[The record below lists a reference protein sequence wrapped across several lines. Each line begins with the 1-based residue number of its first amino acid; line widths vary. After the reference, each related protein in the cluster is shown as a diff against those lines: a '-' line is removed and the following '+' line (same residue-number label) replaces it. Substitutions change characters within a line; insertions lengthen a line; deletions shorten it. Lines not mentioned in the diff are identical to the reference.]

1 MRHVGW
7 LAALALF
14 LSAGP
19 AGAKSYRHPLI
30 VQTVTVTAGGDL
42 EVVDRRTYAFDGEFH
57 NAFLTV
63 DPAAGGGV
71 EFHGVEAVDGG
82 SLRNVR
88 VEGNTLRWQYDARDE
103 ERTFEISYRLSG
115 EVQKSAD
122 AALIDRQFVE
132 PEHAPI
138 DTWRFGL
145 ATTGIDSLLKVFV
158 ITANGRVGELNVEP
172 EAGRAEA
179 SLDALKAN
187 EWVRVRVLFD
197 PAVVPELAGHAEPRY
212 AGWLRETQEET
223 QNYRSATARRLAA
236 RGGRTIEPLSTALAI
251 PIVLIALVFSWWAFR
266 TWRSRGVEP
275 TVGDIGQY
283 FREPAEEIPPAVVP
297 HVMEQFSPGVTAAA
311 PALGATLL
319 DFARRGFI
327 NLREREKESFLGIG
341 GGREVDFV
349 MAKPPDRGSLTGFED
364 QVWLMLQQAR
374 GQDDTV
380 QPKELRKFFERHTTW
395 MQEWCSQPREWYE
408 RTKGPLL
415 VGDHALRMFLL
426 MAGGIGL
433 MAGLIVLGVFSRNQ
447 YVLMA
452 SVLSGVTAGLF
463 GIICGAGMPRWRPEA
478 LVRAR
483 KWHAYRRFLSDF
495 SAMADAPAEH
505 YKLWDY
511 HFVYATALGVS
522 KSYLKN
528 LRKLMEQY
536 PDRFSTPAWIMAGHH
551 PNAALGAAGTLS
563 SMQAIEANLASLQA
577 NLTALESALSTT
589 TSSGGGFSGGG
600 AGGSSGGGGA
610 SGAS

>member
-1 MRHVGW
+1 MRYLGW
-7 LAALALF
+7 LVALTL
-14 LSAGP
+14 LLTAGP

-30 VQTVTVTAGGDL
+30 TQTVTVTDSGDL

-57 NAFLTV
+57 NAFLTI
-63 DPAAGGGV
+63 DPAPGGQV

-82 SLRNVR
+82 SIENIR
-88 VEGNTLRWQYDARDE
+88 VEGNTLRWQYDARNE
-103 ERTFEISYRLSG
+103 ERTFEIRYRLSG
-115 EVQKSAD
+115 EVQKSSD
-122 AALIDRQFVE
+122 SALIDRQFLE
-132 PEHAPI
+132 PEHAPV

-145 ATTGIDSLLKVFV
+145 ATAGADSLFKVFV
-158 ITANGRVGELNVEP
+158 ITANGRVGDLNVQP
-172 EAGRAEA
+172 EAGRADVN
-179 SLDALKAN
+179 LDALKVD

-197 PAVVPELAGHAEPRY
+197 PTVVPGLAGGAEPRY

-236 RGGRTIEPLSTALAI
+236 RGGRYIEPLSTLFAI
-251 PIVLIALVFSWWAFR
+251 PIVVIALLFSWWAFR
-266 TWRSRGVEP
+266 TYRSRGVEP
-275 TVGDIGQY
+275 TVGDIGEY

-297 HVMEQFSPGVTAAA
+297 HVMEQFSPGTTVAA
-311 PALGATLL
+311 PTLGATLL
-319 DFARRGFI
+319 DFARRGFVS
-327 NLREREKESFLGIG
+327 LREREKESFLGIG

-349 MAKPPDRGSLTGFED
+349 VATHPDRDKLTSFED

-374 GQDDTV
+374 GEDDTV

-395 MQEWCSQPREWYE
+395 MQGWCSLPREWYE
-408 RTKGPLL
+408 RTRGPLL
-415 VGDHALRMFLL
+415 AGDHALWMFLL
-426 MAGGIGL
+426 IAGGIVL

-463 GIICGAGMPRWRPEA
+463 GIICGASVPRWRPEA
-478 LVRAR
+478 LVRAK

-505 YKLWDY
+505 YRLWDY

-536 PDRFSTPAWIMAGHH
+536 PDRFATPAWIMAGHH
-551 PNAALGAAGTLS
+551 PNAALGAAGAMN

-577 NLTALESALSTT
+577 NLSALESALSTT